1 VSVNDQVSPEIGRL
15 EDLIRRQQE
24 LRDELSRG
32 CAERSAPMVVADL
45 RDVTRE
51 IGGIMPPAVVVG

>member
-1 VSVNDQVSPEIGRL
+1 MGVDDQVSPEMGRL
-15 EDLIRRQQE
+15 EELIRRQQE

-32 CAERSAPMVVADL
+32 CAERSAPVVAADL

-51 IGGIMPPAVVVG
+51 IGGIMPPAVLLG